1 MEEVEREYAEWKKER
16 KLHPEEIAHQQ
27 GCSCTIRKKEK
38 LSEYYFTELLN
49 VSYLGTC
56 AYRRNAASEKF
67 SVCGL
72 FNVHFSRGFL
82 SDFIYYMMN
91 NHSFLSMFMAV
102 RGHPFSRAARRLTYL
117 SANSVTFFMAVLLT
131 KLDPVAAQ
139 VVSVLVISPLV
150 ILVRKWMFSLLA
162 CPCHREVLERE
173 DRNCAYWWY
182 ACLGGTGQLLAYF
195 FVCAFVAI
203 LLPAAVLTVKTEND
217 HAPQLIIAYAHSVT
231 LASFGQEFIYA
242 LLVFWTGEACVT
254 IKLCGSP
261 VLGYG
266 GYFRDKVHILGLR
279 GLRLQM
285 LQLTVMQEQ
294 LERRLEREAQE
305 RRRLEA
311 LENGYAA
318 SPVDAAAAA
327 MGGVA
332 ADDVEDDQL
341 PPAEFRRSVSVR
353 DIPPSILHQ
362 YDYAIQ
368 EMEWLRYL
376 TCGAIQVEFYV
387 SIPFIREFVRE
398 FKDEYADMDDDR
410 SAQYSQETTVGIE
423 LEDAALPDKL
433 VSTVVD
439 KWNRLFTTSTTDSRP
454 VSTASLHLPLPW
466 DLQLPPPW
474 DLQLPLPWD
483 LQLPPPWDLQ
493 LPPPWDLQLPLP
505 SPLLLQRN
513 TMPMLAHKIFL
524 SATETITSR

>member
-1 MEEVEREYAEWKKER
+1 
-16 KLHPEEIAHQQ
+16 
-27 GCSCTIRKKEK
+27 
-38 LSEYYFTELLN
+38 
-49 VSYLGTC
+49 
-56 AYRRNAASEKF
+56 
-67 SVCGL
+67 
-72 FNVHFSRGFL
+72 
-82 SDFIYYMMN
+82 MN

-117 SANSVTFFMAVLLT
+117 SANCVTFFMAVVLT

-139 VVSVLVISPLV
+139 VVSVLAISPLV

-162 CPCHREVLERE
+162 CPCHREILERE
-173 DRNCAYWWY
+173 DRHDCSYWFY
-182 ACLGGTGQLLAYF
+182 ACLGGSGHLLAYL

-203 LLPAAVLTVKTEND
+203 LLPAAVLTVKTAHDNG
-217 HAPQLIIAYAHSVT
+217 PQMIIGYAHSVT

-294 LERRLEREAQE
+294 LERRLEREARE
-305 RRRLEA
+305 RRRLEV
-311 LENGYAA
+311 LENGEYVTADTARNGSA
-318 SPVDAAAAA
+318 SLSSPSIDYTTAD
-327 MGGVA
+327 GGSSTA
-332 ADDVEDDQL
+332 EDDQL
-341 PPAEFRRSVSVR
+341 PPAEFRRSVTVQ

-439 KWNRLFTTSTTDSRP
+439 KWNRLFIPSSTTDSRP
-454 VSTASLHLPLPW
+454 VSTASVTSNSSKLSMI
-466 DLQLPPPW
+466 PPSSSSSSVAEVTTTASLTQQQSVPVEATATTEATMTTTVE
-474 DLQLPLPWD
+474 
-483 LQLPPPWDLQ
+483 
-493 LPPPWDLQLPLP
+493 
-505 SPLLLQRN
+505 SPIHSV
-513 TMPMLAHKIFL
+513 TADGTK
-524 SATETITSR
+524 